1 MKALIDQLII
11 GTHENIRTTYIYNI
25 YRLAKVETPIILS
38 ATRFAGFSTAGW
50 LPGFPAAF
58 FNASPTLFSSSLV
71 PPPLLVVLWIHL
83 LMPGARRPYG
93 EIGGSE
99 STGSAAPV

>member
-1 MKALIDQLII
+1 MKISELP
-11 GTHENIRTTYIYNI
+11 TYIGLQKSKHQLFFLQLDLLVFLL
-25 YRLAKVETPIILS
+25 R
-38 ATRFAGFSTAGW
+38 AGSQAFLLPFSMP
-50 LPGFPAAF
+50 LP
-58 FNASPTLFSSSLV
+58 LLSSLV

>member
-11 GTHENIRTTYIYNI
+11 GTHENIRTTYIGLQKSKHQLFFLQLDLLVFLL
-25 YRLAKVETPIILS
+25 R
-38 ATRFAGFSTAGW
+38 AGSQAFLLPFSMP
-50 LPGFPAAF
+50 LP
-58 FNASPTLFSSSLV
+58 LLSSLV

>member
-1 MKALIDQLII
+1 MKALIDQFII
-11 GTHENIRTTYIYNI
+11 ETHENIRTTYIGLQKSKHLLFFLQLDLLVFI
-25 YRLAKVETPIILS
+25 GLAPRLSCCLS
-38 ATRFAGFSTAGW
+38 FSMP
-50 LPGFPAAF
+50 LP
-58 FNASPTLFSSSLV
+58 LLSSLV